1 MVQTGADDHSAR
13 LRRIGFRSWHRGI
26 REMDLILGHFADSTL
41 ESLNKQELDQYEALL
56 EAEDTSLYNWITGRE
71 PVPAEHD
78 TPLLGRIRTF
88 NHLKG
93 TLWADRGEG

>member
-1 MVQTGADDHSAR
+1 MTETDGEEYRAR

-41 ESLNKQELDQYEALL
+41 ESLSFQELDQYETLL

-71 PVPAEHD
+71 AVPAQYD
-78 TPLLGRIRTF
+78 TPLLARIRTF

-93 TLWADRGEG
+93 TVWADRSES